1 MILLKRAT
9 LPRQR
14 TLIAATLLAAVAGI
28 AFAEPMTRPTL
39 KIVTREQW
47 GSKPQPLDESKRHV
61 PRLITIHHEGVLWK
75 VGTDNAQKLRNV
87 QSWGQREKNWPD
99 LPYHYIIAPDGIVYE
114 GRDWHYQPESNT
126 NYSLEGVLNIE
137 LLGNFEE
144 QRVDVKQLESL
155 VSLISKLCVDLKLD
169 PATIRGHK
177 DAAPGQTS
185 CPGKDFHRYI
195 ENGSIR
201 KWVEESLA
209 GKTPDIK
216 ELDVMEG
223 GPTTQISETVVTTK
237 PAE

>member
-1 MILLKRAT
+1 MSPLLPKTASACLFILVAT
-9 LPRQR
+9 LTAQP
-14 TLIAATLLAAVAGI
+14 A
-28 AFAEPMTRPTL
+28 TRPALTV
-39 KIVTREQW
+39 ITRAEW
-47 GSKPQPLDESKRHV
+47 GSKPQPIDESKRHV

-114 GRDWHYQPESNT
+114 GRDWNYQPESNT

-144 QRVDVKQLESL
+144 QRVEKTQLESL
-155 VSLISKLCVDLKLD
+155 VALVAKLCTDLKLD

-177 DAAPGQTS
+177 DAAPGQTA

-201 KWVEESLA
+201 KWVEETLA
-209 GKTPDIK
+209 GKIPEIV
-216 ELDVMEG
+216 ELDAIAS
-223 GPTTQISETVVTTK
+223 GPTTRISETRATTQ
-237 PAE
+237 PAK